1 MSIKKL
7 VCVSLISAL
16 GLSTL
21 TACGPS
27 AEEIA
32 QANIKAL
39 KEKEAVEKEANFKE
53 MLRSQKEAA
62 EYYKKNPLP

>member
-1 MSIKKL
+1 MNIKKL
-7 VCVSLISAL
+7 ISLSLISVL

-39 KEKEAVEKEANFKE
+39 KEKEAAEKEADIQAFRKAQE
-53 MLRSQKEAA
+53 EAR
-62 EYYKKNPLP
+62 EYRKKNPW